1 MIMSKLLYIE
11 ASPRGDRSKSSVVAK
26 AFLDAYQKAHPED
39 SIEHINL
46 WKVSLPTFDGDML
59 EAKYAVL
66 TGQDQPPEQEAAW
79 KTVSD
84 MAEVFSSADK
94 YVVSVP
100 MWNFSIPYKLKH
112 YIDIITQPGLTF
124 SFSPEEGYKGLVSG
138 KALVV
143 YARGG
148 DYSEGSGAEAYDL
161 QTKTFGMHLGFM
173 GITDQTNIIVEPS
186 LAAPD
191 DVESTVAK
199 AVEQAVDI
207 ADSF

>member
-1 MIMSKLLYIE
+1 MSKLLYIE
-11 ASPRGDRSKSSVVAK
+11 SSPRGERSKSSQVANAFVEAYKK
-26 AFLDAYQKAHPED
+26 ANPED
-39 SIEHINL
+39 TVEHINL
-46 WKVSLPTFDGDML
+46 WKVSLPSFDGDML

-66 TGQDQPPEQEAAW
+66 TGQDQTPEQEAAW

-94 YVVSVP
+94 YLVSVP

-124 SFSPEEGYKGLVSG
+124 SFSPEDGYNGLVSG
-138 KALVV
+138 KAVVV

-148 DYSEGSGAEAYDL
+148 AYSEGSGAEAYDL
-161 QTKTFGMHLGFM
+161 QTKSFGMHLGFM

-191 DVESTVAK
+191 DVQTTVAK
-199 AVEQAVDI
+199 AVEKAVEV
-207 ADSF
+207 AASF

>member
-1 MIMSKLLYIE
+1 MSKVLYIE
-11 ASPRGDRSKSSVVAK
+11 ASPRGERSKSSKVAK
-26 AFLDAYQKAHPED
+26 AFLEAYQKENTSD

-59 EAKYAVL
+59 DAKYAVL
-66 TGQDQPPEQEAAW
+66 KGQDQTPEQEAAW
-79 KTVSD
+79 KKVAD
-84 MAEVFSSADK
+84 MAEVFTSADK
-94 YVVSVP
+94 YVFSVP

-148 DYSEGSGAEAYDL
+148 AYPEGSETEAYDM
-161 QTKTFGMHLGFM
+161 QTKTFAMHLGFM
-173 GITDQTNIIVEPS
+173 GITDQTNIIIEPS

-191 DVESTVAK
+191 AVESTVAN
-199 AVEQAVDI
+199 AVELATKKV
-207 ADSF
+207 ASF